1 MDLKIKSSIMS
12 INDLLMD
19 KIVPC
24 PVRYRQGYGKYAYLH
39 ECMSCSLCTKYRIL
53 NEITIFF
60 IYVNVTLKIFL
71 HAINKKIV
79 DALKEISMK

>member
-1 MDLKIKSSIMS
+1 ME

-39 ECMSCSLCTKYRIL
+39 ECISCSSCTKYRII
-53 NEITIFF
+53 NQISIFF
-60 IYVNVTLKIFL
+60 IYMSVLIKIFL
-71 HAINKKIV
+71 QSVLKNIKNK
-79 DALKEISMK
+79 LKYRKNEQK

>member
-1 MDLKIKSSIMS
+1 MS

-39 ECMSCSLCTKYRIL
+39 ECISCTSCTKLRII

-60 IYVNVTLKIFL
+60 IYVNVVLKIFL
-71 HAINKKIV
+71 LSIIQKFKI
-79 DALKEISMK
+79 